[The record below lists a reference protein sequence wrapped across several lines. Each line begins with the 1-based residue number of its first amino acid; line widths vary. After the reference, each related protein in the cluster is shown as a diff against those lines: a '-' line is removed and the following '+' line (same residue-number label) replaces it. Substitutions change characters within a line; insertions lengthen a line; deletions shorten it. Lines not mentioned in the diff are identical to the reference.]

1 MSEHEDIRHAVNHAA
16 ADKRRTSI
24 VWAVVACVIA
34 LLIAGLLWLG
44 AGVASLQRL
53 ADQRAKVNTEQDQAL
68 AALSNDSARL
78 RAELEKKGVNP
89 DTVAPPPSERTGNI
103 PPMPGPQGP
112 QGIPGLQGLQGVPG
126 PQGPAGKDGTSCTP
140 DIPACVGPAGPPGP
154 AGPAGADGK
163 DGAAGPSGADGKD
176 GATGPVGP
184 TGPAGPSGSA
194 GPTGPA
200 GYPTSFGWT
209 LTLVGNRTVTYTCT
223 DTDGDHQ
230 YTCTPS
236 AG

>member
-1 MSEHEDIRHAVNHAA
+1 MSEHEDIRHAVNHVA

-53 ADQRAKVNTEQDQAL
+53 ADQRAKVNTEQDKAL

-112 QGIPGLQGLQGVPG
+112 QGIPGLQGLQGIPG
-126 PQGPAGKDGTSCTP
+126 LQGPAGPAGKDGTSCTP

-154 AGPAGADGK
+154 AGPAGK

-184 TGPAGPSGSA
+184 TRPAGPSGSA